1 MIGRI
6 VEISDDRRHL
16 SKHRGFLVVESGAT
30 EIARVPLDDI
40 LAVVANGHGITYT
53 NNVLVALA
61 ERAVP
66 FVLCGSDHKPV
77 GMLLPVTANYEQTS
91 RIRAQIG
98 CSLPRRKRLWQQ
110 IVRAK
115 VAAQASALKSLG
127 LNDTPLRALVRVI
140 KSGDVTNVEA
150 QAARRYW
157 STLFGTEFR
166 RDREADGINSLLN
179 YGYAVLRSACARAVL
194 AAGLHPSIG
203 LHHSNAQNPF
213 CLADDLL
220 EPFRPLVDLTAK
232 ALSERG
238 APELDTK
245 AKRELVMTLYRDI
258 GTSDGTTPVFL
269 AIQRLAVSLVQA
281 LKGEVRA
288 LDLPRD
294 LRCAA
299 ENDQPS

>member
-91 RIRAQIG
+91 RIRAQLG